1 MIISMI
7 GKINEIESIIL
18 WLFFGAEKMQTPM
31 WQKRHQITFYWSK
44 LYEEKEF
51 WRNVKMFV
59 VKQMNFYWSVVQ
71 GKGIVRKCE
80 MWKCLLWKQRGGKPS
95 IKPFFWSS
103 LCPPSLLLRPDLGT
117 KSTNVW
123 MGGRR
128 GRGRRRR
135 GATILYKEGE
145 GNKQIFQEQ
154 RPERLKAPSMTSR
167 YHQNGYLP
175 PQFPWVL
182 HNIAHYYPIM
192 MLGALDHETK

>member
-1 MIISMI
+1 MSWMFLGQKIANPNVAKAALNDFLLVKVVQ
-7 GKINEIESIIL
+7 GKRIVRKCE
-18 WLFFGAEKMQTPM
+18 M
-31 WQKRHQITFYWSK
+31 WKIF
-44 LYEEKEF
+44 LL
-51 WRNVKMFV
+51 VK
-59 VKQMNFYWSVVQ
+59 VVQ

-103 LCPPSLLLRPDLGT
+103 LCPPSLLLKPDLGT

-123 MGGRR
+123 MGGGGAWR
-128 GRGRRRR
+128 GRGRRGR

-145 GNKQIFQEQ
+145 GNNQIFQEQ

-167 YHQNGYLP
+167 YHQIGYLP